1 VYYSL
6 DPSLNNIPQ
15 GTGAGAG
22 TAPVTQITNAIATWN
37 ANNGIGITFSPASAG
52 HAATYSISAQMT
64 KVDYTG
70 NTGTTY
76 AQPGVIPV
84 GANSNT
90 YLYPNQRFHDGSPTF
105 SSSAIGYAT
114 AYQEI
119 MLHEIGH
126 LLGLNDLNNDKTSG
140 TALSVM
146 EQGAG
151 TNLAQLQLPLTP
163 TQCDINEVKAASTRT
178 PPTSGGGGDT
188 PGEGTNV
195 CVGSAPICSGGLPAS
210 CNAGNWSC
218 PSGQCAGS
226 PGTCPNGYLQEC
238 DGGLWSCPT
247 VSTSECLGA
256 PPCAGAECIN
266 GLWSSSTCVCS
277 PSGGPPYIP
286 PDSGAEYVW
295 NSSTCS
301 WVLEP
306 CSEAGCSSPIIIDTA
321 GTGFDLTSAKNGV
334 SFDFFGTG
342 HPIQIAWTA
351 TNSRNGWLALDRNNN
366 GVIDSAR
373 ELFGNITAQPPSN
386 TPNGFLALA
395 VFDKPANG
403 GNDDGVIDEQDTI
416 WAQLLVW
423 IDSNHDG
430 ISQPDELFSMEEVG
444 IRRIMLGYTHT
455 PYVDENGNRFRY
467 KGKLKGAPEDP
478 TARAIYDVFLKSVPP
493 ASAPPLTIEEGK

>member
-1 VYYSL
+1 MRSK
-6 DPSLNNIPQ
+6 PHPRERRQ
-15 GTGAGAG
+15 HQAGVV
-22 TAPVTQITNAIATWN
+22 TPPVRER
-37 ANNGIGITFSPASAG
+37 TFAWGRRRFAVG
-52 HAATYSISAQMT
+52 DCRQAAMQ
-64 KVDYTG
+64 
-70 NTGTTY
+70 
-76 AQPGVIPV
+76 
-84 GANSNT
+84 
-90 YLYPNQRFHDGSPTF
+90 
-105 SSSAIGYAT
+105 AIGLV
-114 AYQEI
+114 QV
-119 MLHEIGH
+119 
-126 LLGLNDLNNDKTSG
+126 D
-140 TALSVM
+140 
-146 EQGAG
+146 
-151 TNLAQLQLPLTP
+151 
-163 TQCDINEVKAASTRT
+163 
-178 PPTSGGGGDT
+178 
-188 PGEGTNV
+188 
-195 CVGSAPICSGGLPAS
+195 
-210 CNAGNWSC
+210 NARVRR
-218 PSGQCAGS
+218 
-226 PGTCPNGYLQEC
+226 GTCPNGYLQEC

-277 PSGGPPYIP
+277 PSGGPSVHPAGQWRGVRVELQYLFVGC
-286 PDSGAEYVW
+286 SNRALRRAVRRRS
-295 NSSTCS
+295 SSTPQ
-301 WVLEP
+301 W
-306 CSEAGCSSPIIIDTA
+306 
-321 GTGFDLTSAKNGV
+321 TGFDLTSAKNGV